1 MSGRSEATAWRPADS
16 SAVDVIDESVG
27 GLIASGEAVS
37 GSDGPRFTVEP
48 RVQVGRVE
56 GRLDLIIRGRVQAPV
71 AVEDITLLAEGV
83 AVSRMSSGRAASGN
97 GAGHT
102 ESFDLVLSR
111 MRASSAARTEVEL
124 AARLA
129 DGRTHRETLALLID
143 AETGEASIE
152 PSRAITA
159 TGTPRPPPTICL
171 YAERATL
178 SPSGRLSV
186 SGWAVVANAL
196 VTVQLFAGEHRLGA
210 ASIGLARADVGRA
223 HPRYKQAPLSGF
235 AFDAPVEPSALVSGT
250 ISVQALALD
259 GAFQETVMPLE
270 GSPTVPAVSSLVP
283 ATPSAGEHPIHLH
296 CDEAELSPKGDL
308 AVTGWVVCATG
319 ISAVT
324 VFLDDEALGEA
335 ELGLRRDDVAPGFP
349 DIPFARLSGFHF
361 ASAGLAP
368 REGARA
374 LRLVARNGLGKS
386 TERTQPIHATP
397 RAGRSTAPDPVPSTR
412 DFRIE
417 LDSPTISNGVATEPV
432 SGRLTIGGW
441 AVARGGIEAVAV
453 LIDGQPAG
461 AAHYGAARQ
470 DVAAAL
476 PDWPGALRSGFVFNC
491 PPRLLKEGPHEAM
504 VRVVSP
510 DGSEHSTRFAFTVRI
525 PADAEARFGIRR
537 RLPRAELDLHLDL
550 LNRLNWRPAFRLLM
564 PLHAAEDVAAAADT
578 IEALRRQPYG
588 DWRLLLVAGQ
598 PIARAA
604 ATLARDNQQVE
615 VLGRHAAGRLLG
627 AKTGDT
633 LFGLL
638 GPGDR
643 PGVDA
648 LIEMAVASGL
658 DREADFFTC
667 DELRVSPAT
676 GEREP
681 FHKPRF
687 SPQLLLSTNYV
698 GRFWCARAS
707 LLAAI
712 GATPRQ
718 LLRDGEYDLVLRCT
732 EAARAVRHVPSLL
745 VRRGAAEESEA
756 SERAALAAAVR
767 RRGIPAEIAGGRTPR
782 SYRLRRSEPVPGL
795 VSVII
800 PTRGANGHVRIC
812 VETLRASTAPGRIEI
827 ICIENI
833 PEGDAHWRDW
843 LHAHADRVIH
853 AEDSFNWSRFNNRCA
868 REARGEFL
876 LFLNDDIEIMQP
888 DWLDA
893 MLEQAVRPEVG
904 VVGPR
909 LVYPDGRV
917 QHAGMFLA
925 QLGIARHAFRFA
937 EASDPGYFGLAL
949 TTRDVIAV
957 TGACLM
963 VRRALFESLGGFD
976 EAHEIINNDL
986 DFCLRAHSTGHAVVY
1001 TPHAT
1006 LIHHEMASRGEL
1018 PDRFDTGRF
1027 ERRWTRLFAEG
1038 DPFFSPNLAR
1048 GTDDFVP
1055 EEEPAE
1061 LVCSGHPLFARD
1073 DIHRVLAMKL
1083 DHIGD
1088 FFTAVPALR
1097 RLRGLFPNARITLL
1111 GSPGLRG
1118 FALATGT
1125 VDDFIGFEFFHARS
1139 GLGQK
1144 ALEGDEL
1151 DALAARM
1158 APERFDL
1165 AIDLRK
1171 HLDTREV
1178 LRCVGARHLAG
1189 FDHLGQF
1196 PWLDVALEW
1205 EGDRGMHPKRSHVG
1219 DDLLNLIEAIGTAS
1233 SPDRSMVTAAAPGTL
1248 EFLPQDARGWF
1259 DRPVVCVH
1267 PGVGNVMRQWP
1278 AAHFAQLVDRLVE
1291 NHGVRV
1297 VLIGGAD
1304 ERALGE
1310 EVLTAVA
1317 EPTSVLSLIGDVPLA
1332 ELPRLLSSCALFVG
1346 NNSGPKHIAAALG
1359 VPTVGIHSGVVDAAE
1374 WAPLGPRAVAVRRS
1388 MACSPCYLARPR
1400 DCHRELA
1407 CLVGLEPATVYA
1419 VCARLLAAPSPS
1431 C

>member
-1 MSGRSEATAWRPADS
+1 VIDDPADGMVVS
-16 SAVDVIDESVG
+16 AETASAVPCGPDRP
-27 GLIASGEAVS
+27 
-37 GSDGPRFTVEP
+37 GPRLAVEP
-48 RVQVGRVE
+48 RVQAGRVE
-56 GRLDLIIRGRVQAPV
+56 GRLDLIIRGYVDAPV
-71 AVEDITLLAEGV
+71 AVEDVTLLADGV
-83 AVSRMSSGRAASGN
+83 AVSRMSSGRAAAAEH
-97 GAGHT
+97 AGDGQG
-102 ESFDLVLSR
+102 FDLVLSR
-111 MRASSAARTEVEL
+111 MRASSPARTEVEL

-129 DGRTHRETLALLID
+129 DGRTHRETLALLVD
-143 AETGEASIE
+143 VETGEASIE
-152 PSRAITA
+152 PSRTISITA
-159 TGTPRPPPTICL
+159 SPRPPPAICL
-171 YAERATL
+171 YAERAAL
-178 SPSGRLSV
+178 SPAGRLSV
-186 SGWAVVANAL
+186 SGWAVVGNAL
-196 VTVQLFAGEHRLGA
+196 VTVQLFSGEHRLGA
-210 ASIGLARADVGRA
+210 ARIGLPRPDVGRA
-223 HPRYKQAPLSGF
+223 HPSYEQAPLSGF
-235 AFDAPVEPSALVSGT
+235 AFDAPVAPAALSSGM

-259 GAFQETVMPLE
+259 GVFQETVMPVE
-270 GSPTVPAVSSLVP
+270 GLPAVPIVSSRLLP
-283 ATPSAGEHPIHLH
+283 APSDGEHSIHLH
-296 CDEAELSPKGDL
+296 CDEAELSPEGDL
-308 AVTGWVVCATG
+308 TVAGWVVCAVG
-319 ISAVT
+319 VSAVA
-324 VFLDDEALGEA
+324 VILDGEALGEA

-349 DIPFARLSGFHF
+349 DIPFARLSGFRF
-361 ASAGLAP
+361 AKSGVPP

-386 TERTQPIHATP
+386 TDRTEPI
-397 RAGRSTAPDPVPSTR
+397 RAMPLAARPTAPDPVPPTR

-417 LDSPTISNGVATEPV
+417 LDSPAVSNGVAAEPV

-441 AVARGGIEAVAV
+441 AVARSGIETVTV

-476 PDWPGALRSGFVFNC
+476 PDWPGALRSGFIFNC
-491 PPRLLKEGPHEAM
+491 PPRLLKEGSHEAT
-504 VRVVSP
+504 VCVASP
-510 DGSEHSTRFAFTVRI
+510 DGREHRASFAFSVRA

-550 LNRLNWRPAFRLLM
+550 LKQLNWRPAFRLLM
-564 PLHAAEDVAAAADT
+564 PLRAVEDVAAAADT

-588 DWRLLLVAGQ
+588 DWRLLLVVGQ
-598 PIARAA
+598 APIGRAA
-604 ATLARDNQQVE
+604 AALAGDSEQIE
-615 VLGRHAAGRLLG
+615 VLKRDISGRPLG
-627 AKTGDT
+627 TEAGDT
-633 LFGLL
+633 LVGLL
-638 GPGDR
+638 GPGDL
-643 PGVDA
+643 PSVDA

-658 DREADFFTC
+658 DRQADFFTC
-667 DELRVSPAT
+667 DESRVSPAT

-681 FHKPRF
+681 FFKPRF
-687 SPQLLLSTNYV
+687 SPELLLSTNYV

-732 EAARAVRHVPSLL
+732 EAARAARHLPSLL
-745 VRRGAAEESEA
+745 VRRGAAEESSA
-756 SERAALAAAVR
+756 SERAALAAAAR
-767 RRGIPAEIAGGRTPR
+767 RRGIPAEIDAGRAPR
-782 SYRLRRSEPVPGL
+782 SYRLRRTEPVPGL

-800 PTRGANGHVRIC
+800 PTCGANGHVRIC

-833 PEGDAHWRDW
+833 PDADAHWRDW
-843 LHAHADRVIH
+843 LHAHADRVVH

-893 MLEQAVRPEVG
+893 MLEQAARREVG

-909 LVYPDGRV
+909 LLYPDGRV

-925 QLGIARHAFRFA
+925 QLGVARHAFRFA

-986 DFCLRAHSTGHAVVY
+986 DFCLRVHSAGYAVVY

-1027 ERRWTRLFAEG
+1027 ERRWTRLFADG

-1073 DIHRVLAMKL
+1073 DIRRVLAMKL

-1097 RLRGLFPNARITLL
+1097 RLRGLFPRARITLL

-1118 FALATGT
+1118 FAVAIDA

-1144 ALEGDEL
+1144 ALEGNEL
-1151 DALAARM
+1151 DALTARL
-1158 APERFDL
+1158 APEHFDL

-1171 HLDTREV
+1171 HLDTREI
-1178 LRCVGARHLAG
+1178 LRCTGARLLAG

-1233 SPDRSMVTAAAPGTL
+1233 SPDRSMIPATAEDTL
-1248 EFLPQDARGWF
+1248 DFLPEDARNWF

-1278 AAHFAQLVDRLVE
+1278 AAHFGRLIDRLVE

-1297 VLIGGAD
+1297 VLIGGGD
-1304 ERALGE
+1304 EQALGE
-1310 EVLTAVA
+1310 EVLADVTA
-1317 EPTSVLSLIGDVPLA
+1317 EDSVLSLIGRVPLG
-1332 ELPRLLSSCALFVG
+1332 ELPRLLARCGLFVG

-1359 VPTVGIHSGVVDAAE
+1359 VPTVGIHSGVVDATE

-1388 MACSPCYLARPR
+1388 MACSPCYLARPQ

-1419 VCARLLAAPSPS
+1419 ICARLLAISPPP

>member
-1 MSGRSEATAWRPADS
+1 VTDDPVAGPIVS
-16 SAVDVIDESVG
+16 S
-27 GLIASGEAVS
+27 EAVS
-37 GSDGPRFTVEP
+37 GPDGPRFTVEP
-48 RVQVGRVE
+48 RVEVGRVE
-56 GRLDLIIRGRVQAPV
+56 GRFDFIIRGHVRAPV
-71 AVEDITLLAEGV
+71 AVEDVTLLVEGV
-83 AVSRMSSGRAASGN
+83 AVSRMSGGRAATGT

-111 MRASSAARTEVEL
+111 MRTLSPARTEVEL

-129 DGRTHRETLALLID
+129 DGRPHRETLALLID

-152 PSRAITA
+152 PSRATIA
-159 TGTPRPPPTICL
+159 TETPRPLPAICL
-171 YAERATL
+171 YGERATL

-186 SGWAVVANAL
+186 SGWAVVANTL

-210 ASIGLARADVGRA
+210 ARIGLARADVGRA
-223 HPRYKQAPLSGF
+223 HPRYEQAPLSGF
-235 AFDAPVEPSALVSGT
+235 AFDAPVASNAVASGT
-250 ISVQALALD
+250 ISIQALALD
-259 GAFQETVMPLE
+259 GVFQETVMPLD
-270 GSPTVPAVSSLVP
+270 GLPIVPGASSLLPV
-283 ATPSAGEHPIHLH
+283 APSAGEHPIHLH
-296 CDEAELSPKGDL
+296 CDEAVLSPEGEL
-308 AVTGWVVCATG
+308 AVSGWVVCAAG
-319 ISAVT
+319 IGAVT
-324 VFLDDEALGEA
+324 VFLDGEALGEA
-335 ELGLRRDDVAPGFP
+335 ELGLRREDVAPGFP
-349 DIPFARLSGFHF
+349 EIPFARLSGFHF
-361 ASAGLAP
+361 AKVGLAP
-368 REGARA
+368 HEGDRA
-374 LRLVARNGLGKS
+374 LRLVARNGLGKN
-386 TERTQPIHATP
+386 TERIQPIHAAP
-397 RAGRSTAPDPVPSTR
+397 LAEPSTAPDPVLSTG
-412 DFRIE
+412 DFRVE
-417 LDSPTISNGVATEPV
+417 LDSPAVSNGVASEPV
-432 SGRLTIGGW
+432 SGRLAIGGW
-441 AVARGGIEAVAV
+441 AIARGGIEAVTV

-461 AAHYGAARQ
+461 TAHYGAARQ

-476 PDWPGALRSGFVFNC
+476 PDWPGALRSGFIFNC
-491 PPRLLKEGPHEAM
+491 PPRLLKEGPHEAAI
-504 VRVVSP
+504 RVASP
-510 DGSEHSTRFAFTVRI
+510 DGREHSTRFAFTVRI

-537 RLPRAELDLHLDL
+537 RLARAELDLHLDL
-550 LNRLNWRPAFRLLM
+550 LDRLNWRPAFRLLM
-564 PLHAAEDVAAAADT
+564 PLHTVEEVAAAADS
-578 IEALRRQPYG
+578 IEALRRQQYG
-588 DWRLLLVAGQ
+588 GWRLLLVPAQ
-598 PIARAA
+598 ARIARAA
-604 ATLARDNQQVE
+604 AALARDHEEVE
-615 VLGRHAAGRLLG
+615 VLGREAAGRPLG
-627 AKTGDT
+627 AEAGDT

-638 GPGDR
+638 GPGDL

-648 LIEMAVASGL
+648 LIEMAVASGR
-658 DREADFFTC
+658 DREADFLTC
-667 DELRVSPAT
+667 DESRVSPVT

-681 FHKPRF
+681 FYKPRF
-687 SPQLLLSTNYV
+687 SPELLLSTNYV
-698 GRFWCARAS
+698 GRFWCARAR

-718 LLRDGEYDLVLRCT
+718 LLRNGEYDLVLRCT
-732 EAARAVRHVPSLL
+732 EAARAARHVPLLL
-745 VRRGAAEESEA
+745 VQRGEVEESDV
-756 SERAALAAAVR
+756 SERAALAATAR
-767 RRGIPAEIAGGRTPR
+767 RRGIPAEIVAGRVPR
-782 SYRLRRSEPVPGL
+782 SYRLRHTEPVPGL

-800 PTRGANGHVRIC
+800 PTCGANGHVRIC

-833 PEGDAHWRDW
+833 PEGEAHWRDW

-853 AEDSFNWSRFNNRCA
+853 ADDGFNWSRFNNRCA

-909 LVYPDGRV
+909 LLYPDGRV

-976 EAHEIINNDL
+976 EAHEIVNNDL
-986 DFCLRAHSTGHAVVY
+986 DFCLRAHSAGHAVVY

-1018 PDRFDTGRF
+1018 PDVFDVARF
-1027 ERRWTRLFAEG
+1027 ERRWARRFADG

-1055 EEEPAE
+1055 EEEPPE
-1061 LVCSGHPLFARD
+1061 LVCSGHPLFARG
-1073 DIHRVLAMKL
+1073 DIQRVLAVKL

-1097 RLRGLFPNARITLL
+1097 RLRGLFPDARITLL
-1111 GSPGLRG
+1111 GSPVVRG
-1118 FALATGT
+1118 FALATGAI
-1125 VDDFIGFEFFHARS
+1125 DDFIGFEFFHARS

-1144 ALEGDEL
+1144 ALEADEL
-1151 DALAARM
+1151 AALAARLR
-1158 APERFDL
+1158 PERFDL

-1171 HLDTREV
+1171 HLDTREI
-1178 LRCVGARHLAG
+1178 LRRTGARHLAG

-1205 EGDRGMHPKRSHVG
+1205 EGDRGMHPKRSHVA
-1219 DDLLNLIEAIGTAS
+1219 DDLLNLIEAIGTAT
-1233 SPDRSMVTAAAPGTL
+1233 SPERTMVPASVPDTL
-1248 EFLPQDARGWF
+1248 DFLPLEARGWF
-1259 DRPVVCVH
+1259 DRTVVCVH

-1278 AAHFAQLVDRLVE
+1278 AAHFAQLIDRLVE

-1297 VLIGGAD
+1297 VLIGGGD
-1304 ERALGE
+1304 EQALGE
-1310 EVLTAVA
+1310 EVLAEVA
-1317 EPTSVLSLIGDVPLA
+1317 ATDSVLSLIGRVPLA
-1332 ELPRLLSSCALFVG
+1332 DLPRLLSSCALFVG

-1359 VPTVGIHSGVVDAAE
+1359 VPTVGIHSGVVDATE

-1388 MACSPCYLARPR
+1388 MACSPCYLARPQ

-1407 CLVGLEPATVYA
+1407 CLAGLAPATVYA
-1419 VCARLLAAPSPS
+1419 VCARLLAASPPP

>member
-1 MSGRSEATAWRPADS
+1 MRPADS
-16 SAVDVIDESVG
+16 CTADVIGDPAA
-27 GLIASGEAVS
+27 GLPSGPDQVE
-37 GSDGPRFTVEP
+37 PRFTVAP

-56 GRLDLIIRGRVQAPV
+56 GRLDFIIRGRVQAPV
-71 AVEDITLLAEGV
+71 EVEDITLLADGV
-83 AVSRMSSGRAASGN
+83 AVSRMSGGRTGN
-97 GAGHT
+97 GVRST
-102 ESFDLVLSR
+102 ESFDLILSR
-111 MRASSAARTEVEL
+111 MRALLPARTEVEL

-129 DGRTHRETLALLID
+129 DGRTLREALVLRID
-143 AETGEASIE
+143 GEGGEAFIE
-152 PSRAITA
+152 PSRATSA
-159 TGTPRPPPTICL
+159 TETSRQPPAICL

-186 SGWAVVANAL
+186 SGWVVVANAL
-196 VTVQLFAGEHRLGA
+196 ATVQLFAGERRLGA
-210 ASIGLARADVGRA
+210 ARVGLARPDVGRA
-223 HPRYKQAPLSGF
+223 HPSYEQAPLSGF
-235 AFDAPVEPSALVSGT
+235 AFDAPVAPEALSSGM
-250 ISVQALALD
+250 ISIQALALD
-259 GAFQETVMPLE
+259 GAFQETMMPVDGL
-270 GSPTVPAVSSLVP
+270 PTVPVASSRLLP
-283 ATPSAGEHPIHLH
+283 AASGGEHSIHLH
-296 CDEAELSPKGDL
+296 CDEAELSPEGDL
-308 AVTGWVVCATG
+308 TVSGWVVCAVG

-324 VFLDDEALGEA
+324 VFLDGEALGEA
-335 ELGLRRDDVAPGFP
+335 ELGLRRDDVAPSFP
-349 DIPFARLSGFHF
+349 DIPFARLSGFRF
-361 ASAGLAP
+361 AKSGLAP
-368 REGARA
+368 HEGAGA
-374 LRLVARNGLGKS
+374 LRLVARNGLGKN
-386 TERTQPIHATP
+386 TELSQPIHAKPLVARPT
-397 RAGRSTAPDPVPSTR
+397 SPDLVSSTR

-417 LDSPTISNGVATEPV
+417 LDSPGVSNGVAAEPV
-432 SGRLTIGGW
+432 SSRLTIAGW
-441 AVARGGIEAVAV
+441 AVARDGIDRVAV

-461 AAHYGAARQ
+461 AAHYGTARQ

-491 PPRLLKEGPHEAM
+491 PPRLLKEGSHEAT
-504 VRVVSP
+504 VRVASP
-510 DGSEHSTRFAFTVRI
+510 DGREHSTRFIFTVRN
-525 PADAEARFGIRR
+525 PAEAEARFDIRR
-537 RLPRAELDLHLDL
+537 RLSRAELDLHLDL
-550 LNRLNWRPAFRLLM
+550 LNRLNWHPAFRFLM
-564 PLHAAEDVAAAADT
+564 PLRDVEHVTAAADT
-578 IEALRRQPYG
+578 IEALRSQPYG
-588 DWRLLLVAGQ
+588 DWRLLLVADQSLAG
-598 PIARAA
+598 AA
-604 ATLARDNQQVE
+604 VALARDNGQVE
-615 VLGRHAAGRLLG
+615 VLGRDAAGRPLG
-627 AKTGDT
+627 AETGDT

-638 GPGDR
+638 GPGDL
-643 PGVDA
+643 PGADA

-667 DELRVSPAT
+667 DESRVSPVT

-681 FHKPRF
+681 FYKPRF
-687 SPQLLLSTNYV
+687 SPGLLLSTNYI
-698 GRFWCARAS
+698 GRFWCARPP
-707 LLAAI
+707 LLASVGAI
-712 GATPRQ
+712 PRR
-718 LLRDGEYDLVLRCT
+718 LLREGEYDLVLRCA

-745 VRRGAAEESEA
+745 VRRGVVEESDV
-756 SERAALAAAVR
+756 SERAALAAAAQ
-767 RRGIPAEIAGGRTPR
+767 RRGIPAEIAAGRAPR
-782 SYRLRRSEPVPGL
+782 SYRLRRTEPVPGL

-800 PTRGANGHVRIC
+800 PTCGANGHVRIC

-833 PEGDAHWRDW
+833 PASEAHWRDW

-853 AEDSFNWSRFNNRCA
+853 ADDSFNWSRFNNRCA
-868 REARGEFL
+868 QEARGEFL

-893 MLEQAVRPEVG
+893 MLEQAVRPGVG

-909 LVYPDGRV
+909 LLYPDGRV

-925 QLGIARHAFRFA
+925 QLGTARHAFRFA

-976 EAHEIINNDL
+976 EAHEIVNNDL
-986 DFCLRAHSTGHAVVY
+986 DFCLRVHSAGHAVVY

-1018 PDRFDTGRF
+1018 PDRFDTGGF
-1027 ERRWTRLFAEG
+1027 ERRWARLFAEG

-1061 LVCSGHPLFARD
+1061 LICSGHPLFARD
-1073 DIHRVLAMKL
+1073 DIRRVLAVKL

-1097 RLRGLFPNARITLL
+1097 RLRDLFPRARITLL

-1118 FALATGT
+1118 FAVATGA

-1151 DALAARM
+1151 DALAAQL

-1171 HLDTREV
+1171 HLDTREI
-1178 LRCVGARHLAG
+1178 LRRTGARLLAG

-1233 SPDRSMVTAAAPGTL
+1233 RRDRAMVSAAVPGTL
-1248 EFLPQDARGWF
+1248 EFLSPEVRRWF

-1278 AAHFAQLVDRLVE
+1278 VAHFAQLIDRLVE
-1291 NHGVRV
+1291 NQGVRV
-1297 VLIGGAD
+1297 VLIGGSD
-1304 ERALGE
+1304 ELALGE
-1310 EVLTAVA
+1310 EILAGLA
-1317 EPTSVLSLIGDVPLA
+1317 EPASVLSLIGDVPLA

-1359 VPTVGIHSGVVDAAE
+1359 VPTVGIHSGVVDATE

-1388 MACSPCYLARPR
+1388 MACSPCYLARPQ

-1407 CLVGLEPATVYA
+1407 CLAGLEPTTVYA
-1419 VCARLLAAPSPS
+1419 ACARFLAAATPS